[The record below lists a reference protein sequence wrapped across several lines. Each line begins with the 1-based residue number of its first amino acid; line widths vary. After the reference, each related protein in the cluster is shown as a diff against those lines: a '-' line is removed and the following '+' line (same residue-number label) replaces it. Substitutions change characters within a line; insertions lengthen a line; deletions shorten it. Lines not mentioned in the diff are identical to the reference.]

1 MGPKKTAVFDKKTAV
16 LVARSTKKDITG
28 FFEKAAC
35 GKAFSGFFIISAVFQ
50 LKGCDTFS
58 FLVRTE
64 KDIHVFMNS
73 RVIGI
78 SSTTMFLFLPVV

>member
-1 MGPKKTAVFDKKTAV
+1 MRLLFFWLVAPKKISPDFLKKPLVVRLFRPFYKITARVVMPF
-16 LVARSTKKDITG
+16 L
-28 FFEKAAC
+28 
-35 GKAFSGFFIISAVFQ
+35 
-50 LKGCDTFS
+50 